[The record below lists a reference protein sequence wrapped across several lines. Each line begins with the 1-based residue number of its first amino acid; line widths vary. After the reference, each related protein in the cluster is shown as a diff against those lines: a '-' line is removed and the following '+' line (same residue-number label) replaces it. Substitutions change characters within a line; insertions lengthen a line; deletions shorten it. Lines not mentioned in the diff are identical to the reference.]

1 LFLPLSHAELPRAL
15 GKIFCMALP
24 QFLDAFVL
32 FASMMQ
38 RYKFFLNCARKT
50 AIIFQKN
57 AGYKLITPDT

>member
-1 LFLPLSHAELPRAL
+1 
-15 GKIFCMALP
+15 MP
-24 QFLDAFVL
+24 QFSDAFVL

-38 RYKFFLNCARKT
+38 RYEIFMNCARKT

>member
-1 LFLPLSHAELPRAL
+1 LRLYYAELPRAL
-15 GKIFCMALP
+15 GKIFSIAMP
-24 QFLDAFVL
+24 QFLVADVIVATML
-32 FASMMQ
+32 Q